1 MTIAEA
7 ERFYK
12 QDTKNYEIEKN
23 IDFLNWLKISIA
35 NGYNCFID
43 TKELQELIDNI
54 VTWYEIKYPER
65 ELEYFEGTRDI
76 DFQNI
81 KRISNIMSIRQLLYR
96 LPHNQLCLIECG
108 YRAKGWG
115 QHQVYEKDK
124 KVSWKTS
131 IFMRINR
138 KKAEETNLWLD
149 RESYF
154 LLHADH
160 TTGKVLVDYNLK
172 KYIDNKDVAL
182 N

>member
-108 YRAKGWG
+108 YRAKGWL
-115 QHQVYEKDK
+115 QDKVYE
-124 KVSWKTS
+124 
-131 IFMRINR
+131 
-138 KKAEETNLWLD
+138 
-149 RESYF
+149 
-154 LLHADH
+154 
-160 TTGKVLVDYNLK
+160 
-172 KYIDNKDVAL
+172 IDN
-182 N
+182 